1 MLQIASFA
9 LSSVINILC
18 LSCKKIVNL
27 LNDMQNSLPQ
37 GFIPVMLTPFK
48 DNGDIDFEGLAKL
61 TEFYLQ
67 AGATGLFANCL
78 SSEMYELSEEERLAI
93 TKHVVEVADGRVPVV
108 ATGTFGGP
116 IAEQAEFAKKIF
128 ATGIQAVIVIT
139 SLIATADE
147 SDEVFMARMQEL
159 LDLTPGVAFG
169 LYECPVPYKRLI
181 TAENLGTL
189 AATGRVIYH
198 KDTSLD
204 IENVKA
210 KIAATQNHVFGVY
223 DAYMEHAVASL
234 KAGSAGLSCI
244 QGNFFP
250 EVIVWLCQN
259 FNNPEQQAGV
269 QKIQELLIQT
279 MPVIHYAYPTVAK
292 YYLQK
297 RGFPISLY
305 TRRKVEACT
314 EEVKA
319 EVDELLEMVNTVSK
333 DLGIA

>member
-1 MLQIASFA
+1 
-9 LSSVINILC
+9 
-18 LSCKKIVNL
+18 
-27 LNDMQNSLPQ
+27 MQNSLPQ

-48 DNGDIDFEGLAKL
+48 ENGEIDFEGLTKL
-61 TEFYLQ
+61 TEFYLE
-67 AGATGLFANCL
+67 AGAAGLFANCL
-78 SSEMYELSEEERLAI
+78 SSEMYELSEDERIAI
-93 TKHVVEVADGRVPVV
+93 TKHVVDVANGRVPVV

-116 IAEQAEFAKKIF
+116 IAEQAEFAKKIYG
-128 ATGIQAVIVIT
+128 TGIQAVIVIT
-139 SLIATADE
+139 SLIAATDE
-147 SDEVFMARMQEL
+147 SDAIFMERMHEL
-159 LDLTPGVAFG
+159 LQLTPGVSYG
-169 LYECPVPYKRLI
+169 LYECPVPYKRLVS
-181 TAENLGTL
+181 AENLGEL

-210 KIAATQNHVFGVY
+210 KIAATEGQVFGVY

-250 EVIVWLCQN
+250 ELIVWLCNN
-259 FNNPEQQAGV
+259 FNEPTQQDKV
-269 QKIQELLIQT
+269 QRVQQLLIDT

-305 TRRKVEACT
+305 TRRKVEVLT
-314 EEVKA
+314 EVEKA
-319 EVDELLEMVNTVSK
+319 NAEELLEMVNALSQEIEVASLTF
-333 DLGIA
+333 A

>member
-1 MLQIASFA
+1 
-9 LSSVINILC
+9 
-18 LSCKKIVNL
+18 
-27 LNDMQNSLPQ
+27 MQNSLPQ
-37 GFIPVMLTPFK
+37 GFIPVMLTPFQE
-48 DNGDIDFEGLAKL
+48 NGDIDFDGLTKL
-61 TEFYLQ
+61 TELYLQ
-67 AGATGLFANCL
+67 AGAAGLFANCL
-78 SSEMYELSEEERLAI
+78 SSEMYELSEDERIAV
-93 TKHVVEVADGRVPVV
+93 TKHVVDVANGRVPVV

-116 IAEQAEFAKKIF
+116 IAEQAKFAKKIYT
-128 ATGIQAVIVIT
+128 TGIQAVIVIT
-139 SLIATADE
+139 SLIAEANE
-147 SDEVFMARMQEL
+147 SDDIFMERMHEL
-159 LDLTPGVAFG
+159 LRLTPGVTYG
-169 LYECPVPYKRLI
+169 LYECPVPYKRLVSA
-181 TAENLGTL
+181 TNLGEL

-210 KIAATQNHVFGVY
+210 KIAATQGHVFGVY

-259 FNNPEQQAGV
+259 YNNPEQQSGV
-269 QKIQELLIQT
+269 QRIQQLLIDT

-319 EVDELLEMVNTVSK
+319 EVDELFEMVNTVSK
-333 DLGIA
+333 ELGIA

>member
-1 MLQIASFA
+1 
-9 LSSVINILC
+9 
-18 LSCKKIVNL
+18 
-27 LNDMQNSLPQ
+27 MQHSLPQ

-48 DNGDIDFEGLAKL
+48 ENGDIDFDGLTQL
-61 TEFYLQ
+61 TELYLG
-67 AGATGLFANCL
+67 AGAAGLFANCL
-78 SSEMYELSEEERLAI
+78 SSEMYELTEDERLAV
-93 TKHVVEVADGRVPVV
+93 TQHVVNVANGRVPVV
-108 ATGTFGGP
+108 ATGTFGGA
-116 IAEQAEFAKKIF
+116 IAEQAEFAKKIY

-139 SLIATADE
+139 SLIANEDE
-147 SDEVFMARMQEL
+147 SDEVFMARMHEL
-159 LDLTPGVAFG
+159 LSLTPGVTFG

-181 TAENLGTL
+181 TAENLGEL

-204 IENVKA
+204 LENVKA
-210 KIAATQNHVFGVY
+210 KIAATQGQVFGVY

-234 KAGSAGLSCI
+234 RAGSAGLSCI

-250 EVIVWLCQN
+250 EMIVWLCN
-259 FNNPEQQAGV
+259 NVNNPEAQAGV
-269 QKIQELLIQT
+269 QQIQDLLIQT

-319 EVDELLEMVNTVSK
+319 EVDELFEMVNALSRQ
-333 DLGIA
+333 LGI

>member
-1 MLQIASFA
+1 
-9 LSSVINILC
+9 
-18 LSCKKIVNL
+18 
-27 LNDMQNSLPQ
+27 MQSSLPQ
-37 GFIPVMLTPFK
+37 GFIPVMLTPFQE
-48 DNGDIDFEGLAKL
+48 NGDIDFDGLTKL
-61 TEFYLQ
+61 TELYLQ
-67 AGATGLFANCL
+67 AGAAGLFANCL
-78 SSEMYELSEEERLAI
+78 SSEMYELSEDERIAV
-93 TKHVVEVADGRVPVV
+93 TKHVVDVANGRVPVV
-108 ATGTFGGP
+108 ATGTFGGL
-116 IAEQAEFAKKIF
+116 IAQQAEFAKKIY

-139 SLIATADE
+139 SLIAEANE
-147 SDEVFMARMQEL
+147 SDDIFMERMHEL
-159 LDLTPGVAFG
+159 LRLTPGVTYG
-169 LYECPVPYKRLI
+169 LYECPVPYKRLVSA
-181 TAENLGTL
+181 TNLGEL

-210 KIAATQNHVFGVY
+210 KIAATQGHVFGVY

-259 FNNPEQQAGV
+259 YNNPEQQSGV
-269 QKIQELLIQT
+269 QRIQQLLIDT

-319 EVDELLEMVNTVSK
+319 EVDELFEMVNAVSK
-333 DLGIA
+333 ELGIA

>member
-1 MLQIASFA
+1 
-9 LSSVINILC
+9 
-18 LSCKKIVNL
+18 
-27 LNDMQNSLPQ
+27 MQTSLPQ
-37 GFIPVMLTPFK
+37 GFIPVMLTPFLE
-48 DNGDIDFEGLAKL
+48 NGNIDFDGLTKL
-61 TEFYLQ
+61 TEFYLE
-67 AGATGLFANCL
+67 AGAAGLFANCL
-78 SSEMYELSEEERLAI
+78 SSEMYELSEDERLAI
-93 TKHVVEVADGRVPVV
+93 TKHVVDAANGRVPVV

-116 IAEQAEFAKKIF
+116 IAEQAEFVKKIY

-139 SLIATADE
+139 SLIATAEE
-147 SDEVFMARMQEL
+147 SDEVFMARMHEL
-159 LDLTPGVAFG
+159 LSLTPGVSFG
-169 LYECPVPYKRLI
+169 LYECPVPYKRLV
-181 TAENLGTL
+181 TAENLGEL

-210 KIAATQNHVFGVY
+210 KIAATQGPIFGVY
-223 DAYMEHAVASL
+223 DAYMEHAAASL

-250 EVIVWLCQN
+250 EVIVWLCN
-259 FNNPEQQAGV
+259 NYNNPEQQAGV
-269 QKIQELLIQT
+269 EKVQQLLIDT

-305 TRRKVEACT
+305 TRRKVETCT

-319 EVDELLEMVNTVSK
+319 EVDELFELVSAVSK
-333 DLGIA
+333 EVGIA

>member
-1 MLQIASFA
+1 
-9 LSSVINILC
+9 
-18 LSCKKIVNL
+18 
-27 LNDMQNSLPQ
+27 MQNSLPQ

-48 DNGDIDFEGLAKL
+48 ENGEIDFEGLTKL
-61 TEFYLQ
+61 TEFYLE
-67 AGATGLFANCL
+67 AGAAGLFANCL
-78 SSEMYELSEEERLAI
+78 SSEMYELSEDERIAI
-93 TKHVVEVADGRVPVV
+93 TKHVVDVANGRVPVV

-116 IAEQAEFAKKIF
+116 IAEQAEFAKKIYG
-128 ATGIQAVIVIT
+128 TGIQAVIVIT
-139 SLIATADE
+139 SLIANADE
-147 SDEVFMARMQEL
+147 SDAIFMERMHEL
-159 LDLTPGVAFG
+159 LQLTPGVSYG
-169 LYECPVPYKRLI
+169 LYECPVPYKRLVS
-181 TAENLGTL
+181 AESLGEL

-210 KIAATQNHVFGVY
+210 KIAATQGQVFGVY

-250 EVIVWLCQN
+250 ELIVWLCNN
-259 FNNPEQQAGV
+259 FNEPTQQDKV
-269 QKIQELLIQT
+269 QRVQQLLIDT

-305 TRRKVEACT
+305 TRRKVEILTGA
-314 EEVKA
+314 EKA
-319 EVDELLEMVNTVSK
+319 NADELLEMVNALSQEIKVTP
-333 DLGIA
+333 LTFA

>member
-1 MLQIASFA
+1 
-9 LSSVINILC
+9 
-18 LSCKKIVNL
+18 
-27 LNDMQNSLPQ
+27 MQTSLPQ
-37 GFIPVMLTPFK
+37 GFIPVMLTPFQE
-48 DNGDIDFEGLAKL
+48 NGDIDFDGLTKL
-61 TEFYLQ
+61 TELYLQ
-67 AGATGLFANCL
+67 AGASGLFANCL
-78 SSEMYELSEEERLAI
+78 SSEMYELSTDERIAV
-93 TKHVVEVADGRVPVV
+93 TQHVVDVANGRVPVV

-116 IAEQAEFAKKIF
+116 IAEQAEFAKKIY

-139 SLIATADE
+139 SLIADADE
-147 SDEVFMARMQEL
+147 SNEIFMERMHEL
-159 LDLTPGVAFG
+159 LRLTPGVTYG
-169 LYECPVPYKRLI
+169 LYECPVPYKRLV
-181 TAENLGTL
+181 TAENLGEL
-189 AATGRVIYH
+189 ATTGRVIYH

-210 KIAATQNHVFGVY
+210 KIAATQGRIFGVY

-259 FNNPEQQAGV
+259 YNNPEQQAGV
-269 QKIQELLIQT
+269 ERIQQLLIDT

-305 TRRKVEACT
+305 TRRKVETCT

-319 EVDELLEMVNTVSK
+319 EVDELFEMVNAVSK
-333 DLGIA
+333 ELGIA